1 MKLVGISLNKSKNF
15 DKPVGLSPKTIQ
27 EVQDRAEIEEV
38 VGDYVPLKK
47 KGQNMWACCPFHDEK
62 TPSFSVAPN
71 KGIYKCFGCGKAGDS
86 IQFIMDLEGLNFP
99 EAIRQLA
106 DKYGI
111 EIEETESSPEQQE
124 AYNERESLYIVLNFA
139 AEYFKDLLHNHPQGK
154 SIGLSYFKERGFS
167 NATIDKFDLGFTL
180 DQWDG
185 LIKAAK
191 TAGHSEELLEKAG
204 LIIKKEDKTYD
215 RFRNRVIF
223 PIHSISGK
231 PIAFG
236 ARILINDKKQP
247 KYINSPETDVY
258 HKSEVLYGIA
268 QAKKSIRDE
277 ENCFLVEGYTD
288 VISLHQSGV
297 ENVVASSGTSLTTQQ
312 IKLIGRYAQNVTVLF
327 DGDAAG
333 LKAAMRG
340 IDLILEGG
348 LNVKV
353 VIFPDGE
360 DPDSYSQKM
369 GDEAFKS
376 FLDENAK
383 DFIRFKS
390 DLLLEE
396 TKQDPI
402 KKAETIQDIVRSISK
417 IPDPVKRAIYIK
429 ECSDI
434 LEIDEALLIAEQNK
448 VILREKQSKGDITKR
463 QANYLSES
471 YNQAPEQIQKQYTPF
486 DVVALQERESIRLL
500 LTYAELPLADD
511 KLVIDYL
518 LQELADTEFIHPVYA
533 EILKDFVS
541 NLKDGVIL
549 NESYFIKNGSEEV
562 RKVIFSLYTDR
573 YELSENWEKKFE
585 IYTPHE
591 RHILNDSIYIHV
603 LRLKHR
609 SILHLMEKNTE
620 KLKNTDTQEDE
631 QIVLQYLMQLN
642 QAKMEIGNL
651 LGMVVV
657 K

>member
-1 MKLVGISLNKSKNF
+1 
-15 DKPVGLSPKTIQ
+15 VGLSPKTIQ

-47 KGQNMWACCPFHDEK
+47 KGQNMWACCPFHEEK

-106 DKYGI
+106 DKYQI

-139 AEYFKDLLHNHPQGK
+139 SDYFKDLLHNHPQGK

-191 TAGHSEELLEKAG
+191 TAGHTEELLEKAG

-297 ENVVASSGTSLTTQQ
+297 ENVVASSGTSLTSQQ
-312 IKLIGRYAQNVTVLF
+312 IKLIGRYTQNVTVLF

-376 FLDENAK
+376 FLAENAK

-402 KKAETIQDIVRSISK
+402 KKAGTIQDIVRSISK

-448 VILREKQSKGDITKR
+448 VVLRDKQSKGDITKR

-471 YNQAPEQIQKQYTPF
+471 FNQAPEQIQKQYTPF

-533 EILKDFVS
+533 EILEDFVS
-541 NLKDGVIL
+541 HLQKGTIL

-562 RKVIFSLYTDR
+562 RNVIFSLYTDR

-620 KLKNTDTQEDE
+620 KLKDTDSQEDE
-631 QIVLQYLMQLN
+631 QIILHYLMQLN

-657 K
+657 R

>member
-1 MKLVGISLNKSKNF
+1 M
-15 DKPVGLSPKTIQ
+15 GLTPKTIQ

-38 VGDYVPLKK
+38 VGDYLPLKK
-47 KGQNMWACCPFHDEK
+47 KGQNLWACCPFHEEK
-62 TPSFSVAPN
+62 SPSFSVSPN

-86 IQFIMDLEGLNFP
+86 IQFIMDLDGLSFP

-124 AYNERESLYIVLNFA
+124 AYNERESLYIVLNYA
-139 AEYFKDLLHNHPQGK
+139 TEYFKDLLHHHPEGK

-167 NATIDKFDLGFTL
+167 KAIIEKFDLGFTL

-185 LIKAAK
+185 LLTAAK
-191 TAGHSEELLEKAG
+191 KAGHTEELLEKAG

-223 PIHSISGK
+223 PIHSIAGK

-247 KYINSPETDVY
+247 KYLNSPETDVY

-268 QAKKSIRDE
+268 QAKQSIRAE
-277 ENCFLVEGYTD
+277 ENCYLVEGYTD

-297 ENVVASSGTSLTTQQ
+297 ENVVSSSGTSLTTQQ
-312 IKLIGRYAQNVTVLF
+312 IKLIGRYSQTITVLF

-333 LKAAMRG
+333 LMAAMRG
-340 IDLILEGG
+340 IDLILEEG

-353 VIFPDGE
+353 VVFPDGQ
-360 DPDSYSQKM
+360 DPDSYAQKM
-369 GDEAFKS
+369 GDEAFKN
-376 FLDENAK
+376 FLLDNAQ

-390 DLLLEE
+390 DILVKES
-396 TKQDPI
+396 KNDPI

-417 IPDPVKRAIYIK
+417 IPDPIKRAIYIK

-434 LEIDEALLIAEQNK
+434 LEIDEAILIAEQNK
-448 VILREKQSKGDITKR
+448 IILREKQSKGDITKQ

-471 YNQAPEQIQKQYTPF
+471 YNQAPHQIQKQYSPF
-486 DVVALQERESIRLL
+486 EVVGLQEKESIRLL
-500 LTYAELPLADD
+500 LTYAELPLEGD
-511 KLVIDYL
+511 KKVIDYL
-518 LQELADTEFIHPVYA
+518 LQELADTEFVHKVYA
-533 EILKDFVS
+533 EILNNFV
-541 NLKDGVIL
+541 NHLKDGVVL
-549 NESYFIKNGSEEV
+549 NESFFIKHGSEEV

-573 YELSENWEKKFE
+573 YELSENWENKFE

-591 RHILNDSIYIHV
+591 RHILNDSIYLHV

-609 SILHLMEKNTE
+609 SILHLMDKNTE
-620 KLKNTDTQEDE
+620 ELKNIDSQEDE
-631 QIVLQYLMQLN
+631 EIILQYLMQLN
-642 QAKMEIGNL
+642 QAKLEIGNL

>member
-1 MKLVGISLNKSKNF
+1 M
-15 DKPVGLSPKTIQ
+15 GLSPKTIQ

>member
-1 MKLVGISLNKSKNF
+1 
-15 DKPVGLSPKTIQ
+15 VGLSPKTIQ
-27 EVQDRAEIEEV
+27 DVQDRAEIEEV
-38 VGDYVPLKK
+38 VSDYVPLKK
-47 KGQNMWACCPFHDEK
+47 KGQNLWACCPFHEEK
-62 TPSFSVAPN
+62 SPSFSVAPN

-139 AEYFKDLLHNHPQGK
+139 SEYFKDLLHNHPDGK

-167 NATIDKFDLGFTL
+167 NATIKEFDLGFTL

-191 TAGHSEELLEKAG
+191 KAGHSEEILEKAG

-258 HKSEVLYGIA
+258 HKSDVLYGIA

-277 ENCFLVEGYTD
+277 ENCYLVEGYTD

-376 FLDENAK
+376 FLKENAK

-396 TKQDPI
+396 TKKDPI
-402 KKAETIQDIVRSISK
+402 RKAETIQDIVRSISK

-448 VILREKQSKGDITKR
+448 IILREKQNKGDITKR

-471 YNQAPEQIQKQYTPF
+471 YNQAPEQIQKQFTPF

-533 EILKDFVS
+533 EILQDFVS
-541 NLKDGVIL
+541 HLKDGVIL
-549 NESYFIKNGSEEV
+549 NESYFIKSGSEEV

-591 RHILNDSIYIHV
+591 RQILNDSIYTHV

-620 KLKNTDTQEDE
+620 KLKETNSNEDE
-631 QIVLQYLMQLN
+631 QLILQYLMQLN

>member
-1 MKLVGISLNKSKNF
+1 M
-15 DKPVGLSPKTIQ
+15 GLSPKTIQ
-27 EVQDRAEIEEV
+27 DVQDRAEIEEV

-47 KGQNMWACCPFHDEK
+47 KGQNLWACCPFHDEK

-139 AEYFKDLLHNHPQGK
+139 AEYFKDLLHNHPEGK

-167 NATIDKFDLGFTL
+167 NATIENFDLGFTL

-191 TAGHSEELLEKAG
+191 KAGHTEEILEKAG

-277 ENCFLVEGYTD
+277 ENCYLVEGYTD

-376 FLDENAK
+376 FLKENAK

-396 TKQDPI
+396 TKKDPI
-402 KKAETIQDIVRSISK
+402 RKAETIQDIVRSISK

-486 DVVALQERESIRLL
+486 EVAALQEKESIRLL

-533 EILKDFVS
+533 EILHDFVS
-541 NLKDGVIL
+541 HLKDGSIL

-591 RHILNDSIYIHV
+591 RQILNDSVYTHV

-620 KLKNTDTQEDE
+620 KLKDTNSNEDE
-631 QIVLQYLMQLN
+631 QIILQYLMQLN